1 MAWTDDV
8 RPGKAAASAV
18 GGAGAGYLLNKY
30 LLGNDTTGSSILA
43 SALGAAL
50 GGGGSMLYDYFTG
63 PSVSGSTDD
72 VDKWNKYKRYARAY
86 LGDREPDK
94 DAKLKLS
101 GKDLDKA
108 MRELKRDVDSPTA
121 NNLLRA
127 GAWGIGIP
135 VATRLATEAASLYIP
150 RDLDTITIKGS
161 GKSIPVKT
169 RGKMA
174 RHLFGVPTERT
185 IDLAGV
191 SDRDKM
197 ALLRDIAQGE
207 QRINIAPNQ
216 RKEFID
222 AAQNL
227 ENARLADEAYNRR
240 RARYDRARTALKS
253 REVRNSRALETAKE
267 SFTERHS
274 KWEQLVNRAKA
285 EADQRFQEATERAL
299 KIKEKLSPEDQ
310 KLFKLPQK
318 KDYQP
323 IVTIDEPK
331 FVKPALEKTRTL
343 TPPKR
348 MNVGSAPR
356 RGFNELMNDLGRGAN
371 KMNKFRRLT
380 LPRALGIVNGLSLLA
395 GLGVAGAE
403 HLSRRQRLSEL
414 ASGVINR

>member
-50 GGGGSMLYDYFTG
+50 GGGSSMLYDYFTG
-63 PSVSGSTDD
+63 PSVSDSTED

-86 LGDREPDK
+86 LGDRKPDK

-121 NNLLRA
+121 NNLIRA
-127 GAWGIGIP
+127 GAWGLGIP
-135 VATRLATEAASLYIP
+135 IATRLATEAASLYIP
-150 RDLDTITIKGS
+150 RDLDTITIKG

-174 RHLFGVPTERT
+174 RYLFGAPTERT
-185 IDLAGV
+185 VDLAGV

-240 RARYDRARTALKS
+240 MARYDRATAALES
-253 REVRNSRALETAKE
+253 RKVRNTRKLRAAQELFDQQHGAWENVVKPQIEAAEKQFEGAKE
-267 SFTERHS
+267 AWRNSSRRSRKNTPFP
-274 KWEQLVNRAKA
+274 KWEDYAPKNLPA
-285 EADQRFQEATERAL
+285 E
-299 KIKEKLSPEDQ
+299 PV
-310 KLFKLPQK
+310 
-318 KDYQP
+318 Y
-323 IVTIDEPK
+323 
-331 FVKPALEKTRTL
+331 VKPALEKTDIKL
-343 TPPKR
+343 TKPTSKFKV
-348 MNVGSAPR
+348 NSASR
-356 RGFNELMNDLGRGAN
+356 RGFNELMSDLGRGAN
-371 KMNKFRRLT
+371 KMTKFRRLT
-380 LPRALGIVNGLSLLA
+380 LPKALGIANGLSLLA

-403 HLSRRQRLSEL
+403 HWNRRQRLSEL